1 MTQPPR
7 STESINRDHG
17 SIRDIMHQIR
27 DRLTVPDRATLALG
41 LIGHLATLM
50 NRRQM
55 EKLLAQ
61 LHEEASKVQDVPPTR
76 SSSVDER
83 PDHPEH
89 AREIDSAPQVPPTSF

>member
-1 MTQPPR
+1 MTQAPR
-7 STESINRDHG
+7 STESINRDHA

-61 LHEEASKVQDVPPTR
+61 LQEEAMKVQDVPPSR
-76 SSSVDER
+76 SGAMHEAADVE
-83 PDHPEH
+83 PDHG
-89 AREIDSAPQVPPTSF
+89 PPAGLEL